1 MNTLT
6 HHNDST
12 RSQEYH
18 LQTIVYNLEAK
29 ILELEAK
36 LLQMTEKA
44 TNADVELQN
53 FKANLENKLQMQIN
67 LPIPKPTV
75 PDIIGSIIDK
85 FLTRSKCATDEQ
97 KR

>member
-1 MNTLT
+1 MNTLA

-18 LQTIVYNLEAK
+18 LQTIVDLKAK

-44 TNADVELQN
+44 TNADEELQY

-75 PDIIGSIIDK
+75 PDILGSIIDK

>member
-1 MNTLT
+1 MNTLA

-18 LQTIVYNLEAK
+18 LQTIANLKAK

-44 TNADVELQN
+44 TNADVELQYI
-53 FKANLENKLQMQIN
+53 KANLENKL
-67 LPIPKPTV
+67 
-75 PDIIGSIIDK
+75 
-85 FLTRSKCATDEQ
+85 
-97 KR
+97 